1 MTPLSQ
7 QGMSGLHER
16 FRQTRLLEDPIAPDR
31 FGARLMRAAA
41 MPAEAD
47 RRNVARGWAFA
58 QPPNEL
64 ESIDTGQCQICNQER
79 MHALLHDIEGFFPV
93 GCLKHLEGLAEEVRL
108 DLPRVSMV
116 FDQQDDERGRNWS

>member
-7 QGMSGLHER
+7 QGLSGLHER
-16 FRQTRLLEDPIAPDR
+16 FRQTRLLEDPIAADR

-64 ESIDTGQCQICNQER
+64 ESIDAGQCQICNQER
-79 MHALLHDIEGFFPV
+79 RHTLRDDIEGFFPV
-93 GCLKHLEGLAEEVRL
+93 GRLKDLEGLAEEIRV
-108 DLPRVSMV
+108 DLPRVNMV
-116 FDQQDDERGRNWS
+116 FDQQDHERGRNWS